1 MGTAILE
8 ENVALFRKKKCVQAL
23 RQGNSTRG
31 CFLWHCVA
39 GAEKKGTQAP
49 TAKGEDIWNVMEEV
63 WGSQEREIH
72 RGCGQM
78 EGTLRWEKKKSGKL
92 TQQHNDIMWI
102 ICVYYLL
109 KLNIPSNPILGIH
122 ATGMISMCMY
132 PKAHTRL
139 FISALC
145 NSPTLHTTAGPKA
158 DWFNCN
164 VVLWWNMLQ
173 HCVHTIHN
181 YTQRQR

>member
-1 MGTAILE
+1 M
-8 ENVALFRKKKCVQAL
+8 
-23 RQGNSTRG
+23 
-31 CFLWHCVA
+31 WHCLGKRSVCTLSVKA
-39 GAEKKGTQAP
+39 TAHEGVSCGTVWLVQRKRELKHPQPGGKTYEMSWKKSGVLRNERYT
-49 TAKGEDIWNVMEEV
+49 EDVD
-63 WGSQEREIH
+63 
-72 RGCGQM
+72 
-78 EGTLRWEKKKSGKL
+78 RWKEHWDEKKKSGKL

-122 ATGMISMCMY
+122 ATGMICMCMY

-173 HCVHTIHN
+173 HCVYTIHN